1 MIDLFVFLHRGGGS
15 GVVLSTNR
23 SSFTHFCFMATQML
37 RLKYF
42 LCPSGQGV
50 VIKRLECQV
59 WLRQICVCFNVSV
72 ACNHEKGTSM
82 EIRSRERGEELWS
95 GEGGEEGGGKKNTL
109 SFHCVPS
116 NSFLV
121 IIEIDVCCG
130 AVNLQDL
137 LLIKRQRQPSR

>member
-1 MIDLFVFLHRGGGS
+1 M
-15 GVVLSTNR
+15 
-23 SSFTHFCFMATQML
+23 
-37 RLKYF
+37 
-42 LCPSGQGV
+42 
-50 VIKRLECQV
+50 
-59 WLRQICVCFNVSV
+59 CFNVSV
-72 ACNHEKGTSM
+72 ACSHEKGTSM

-95 GEGGEEGGGKKNTL
+95 GEGGEEGKKNPTL